1 MRQEERSV
9 RYDEELNVEIYRFRG
24 IMQKFPCHFHDHY
37 VVGLVEEGRR
47 RLVCRKEAFFLEPGH
62 MVLFNP
68 FDDHGCEP
76 LDDRPLTYG
85 CLNLPRETMA
95 RLIGLSPESA
105 LPRFASPVV
114 ADEGASRLL
123 QRAQQA
129 LADGASIETR
139 RTLLERVAREIL
151 LPRSLPQETEEE
163 LPDPRIERICD
174 YIDSRYSGKID
185 LDTLSDLVRA
195 NKYHLLRAF
204 SRAKG
209 VTPYRYV
216 QTVRINRAKNL
227 IRTGRSLSDVAFETG
242 FSDQSHF
249 SSFFKNFIG
258 ITPKKYKDLFQR
270 DLDA

>member
-9 RYDEELNVEIYRFRG
+9 RFDEELNVAIYRFRG

-37 VVGLVEEGRR
+37 VIGLVEEGRR
-47 RLVCRKEAFFLEPGH
+47 RLICRKREFILGPGQI
-62 MVLFNP
+62 VLFNP

-76 LDDRPLTYG
+76 LDAMPLTYG
-85 CLNLPRETMA
+85 CLNLSRETMA
-95 RLIGLSPESA
+95 RLVGLSPGSS
-105 LPRFASPVV
+105 LPRFVSPVIV
-114 ADEGASRLL
+114 DERASRLL

-129 LADGASIETR
+129 LADEAPVETR
-139 RTLLERVAREIL
+139 RTLLEQVAAEIL
-151 LPRSLPQETEEE
+151 LPHSLPQTTTE
-163 LPDPRIERICD
+163 PSDPRIERICD
-174 YIDSRYSGKID
+174 YIEGSYNRKID
-185 LDTLSDLVRA
+185 LDTLSDLVQA
-195 NKYHLLRAF
+195 NKYHLLRSF

-258 ITPKKYKDLFQR
+258 VTPKKYKDLFQR
-270 DLDA
+270 HLDA